1 MTVNESDENMEPDYV
16 LVVKDERGDFIIKQ
30 LENVDVKFKT
40 FISKANGSLSL
51 AIGNLNPEHKIIVL
65 YFPQDILE

>member
-40 FISKANGSLSL
+40 FISKANC
-51 AIGNLNPEHKIIVL
+51 
-65 YFPQDILE
+65 F